1 MENAAIDG
9 RGISFSCVSRCSS
22 RELPLFGDFVADF
35 KSALA
40 FKKGKI
46 V

>member
-1 MENAAIDG
+1 MMVAA
-9 RGISFSCVSRCSS
+9 FLLV
-22 RELPLFGDFVADF
+22 REPVLIPRTAPFGDFVADF